1 MIARRLGVPQI
12 SIGQIWQSMYP
23 VDYPA
28 SSGDD
33 SHGCAM
39 GQNATSRTPSP
50 ASCMCERTQKAHTC
64 TYSIFGSLDKD
75 TNSRTAQMKNEKKN
89 SGCGSG
95 DPGRSCFPR
104 LSYFGRPGVF
114 CVKIRT
120 WIFRHRFV
128 FTYHHMPLDCRAA
141 WPPCMRGARITH
153 CTWLYE
159 KRTGKSGLLRLLWV
173 LLSLST
179 GPHELRARVGRTR
192 PAKNYI
198 ATVTCPSR
206 G

>member
-1 MIARRLGVPQI
+1 MTARRLGVPQI

-50 ASCMCERTQKAHTC
+50 ASCMCERTQKTHTC

-75 TNSRTAQMKNEKKN
+75 TNSRTAQMKNEKKKRMRKR
-89 SGCGSG
+89 
-95 DPGRSCFPR
+95 RSREKLLPR

-128 FTYHHMPLDCRAA
+128 FTCHHMPL
-141 WPPCMRGARITH
+141 
-153 CTWLYE
+153 
-159 KRTGKSGLLRLLWV
+159 
-173 LLSLST
+173 
-179 GPHELRARVGRTR
+179 
-192 PAKNYI
+192 
-198 ATVTCPSR
+198 
-206 G
+206 